1 MGRIPGRGPVAKR
14 KDRLVSFT
22 SDLHA
27 LMHVPPPSPCMQFV
41 HFLVVMIM
49 AARLPEEYRAGG
61 DRVLILAA
69 PIVIG
74 VLALSWI
81 LLAFFDEQR
90 R

>member
-1 MGRIPGRGPVAKR
+1 
-14 KDRLVSFT
+14 
-22 SDLHA
+22 
-27 LMHVPPPSPCMQFV
+27 MQLV

-49 AARLPEEYRAGG
+49 AVLSATQAARLPEEYRAGG